1 MVSKVIDVLVVDVN
15 GFSVGFRLYL
25 DNECVDFRLY
35 EVFDNSEGFR
45 DIKFIY
51 VILVWLSMF

>member
-15 GFSVGFRLYL
+15 GFMVGFWLCL
-25 DNECVDFRLY
+25 DNECVDFWLY

-51 VILVWLSMF
+51 VILVCLSVL